1 MSVKQ
6 NYLKYNSR
14 PRVQSIGRTDNK
26 ENPYGC
32 EFLGERLVPL
42 YSTDRKAG
50 KQPPQSTY

>member
-1 MSVKQ
+1 VKWIRVSVKQ

-14 PRVQSIGRTDNK
+14 PRVQSIGRTDDK
-26 ENPYGC
+26 QNPYGC

-50 KQPPQSTY
+50 K